1 MRLQCHAGVQ
11 DLEAA
16 KATVAFAERFE
27 LLDKKALSNLQLRQV
42 EAGEASGLPRYSRHQ
57 SSPLHMH
64 AVLAYSVAKA
74 NTGSMSTAC
83 MRK

>member
-1 MRLQCHAGVQ
+1 MHTRMNLHLNVCMCAAAIHTGVQ

-42 EAGEASGLPRYSRHQ
+42 QAGDASGLPR
-57 SSPLHMH
+57 
-64 AVLAYSVAKA
+64 
-74 NTGSMSTAC
+74 
-83 MRK
+83 